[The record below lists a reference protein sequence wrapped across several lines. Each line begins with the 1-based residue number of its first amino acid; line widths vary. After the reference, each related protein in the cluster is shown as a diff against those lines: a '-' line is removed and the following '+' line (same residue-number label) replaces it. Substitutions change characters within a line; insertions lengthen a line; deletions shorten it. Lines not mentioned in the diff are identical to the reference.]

1 MDLTKLISIQNKF
14 DKEHGWSLESGEL
27 SELLNWLHK
36 DLVGLLGELGE
47 FANHLKKITLVHEKP
62 DIEKSAKLLE
72 GFKENLSEE
81 LVDSLIYIMRIASHL
96 GVDIEGEYLKKLNF
110 NKSKYKDYEL

>member
-1 MDLTKLISIQNKF
+1 MDLTKMISIQNEF
-14 DKEHGWSLESGEL
+14 DKKHGWSLKSDEL

-72 GFKENLSEE
+72 ELKENLSEE
-81 LVDSLIYIMRIASHL
+81 LIDSLIYIMRIASHL
-96 GVDIEGEYLKKLNF
+96 GVDIESEYLKKLNF
-110 NKSKYKDYEL
+110 NKSKYKEYEL